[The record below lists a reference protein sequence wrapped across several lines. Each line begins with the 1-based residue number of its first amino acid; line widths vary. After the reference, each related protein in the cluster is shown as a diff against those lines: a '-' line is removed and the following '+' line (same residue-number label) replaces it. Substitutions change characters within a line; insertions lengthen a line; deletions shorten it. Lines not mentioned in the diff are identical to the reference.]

1 MAFEVE
7 DYLALL
13 RLLEEHPEWRAE
25 LRRLLLTDEL
35 LALPQIVRELA
46 EAQRRTEEQLRAL
59 VEAQRRTE
67 ERVGR
72 VEERVGRLEE
82 RVERVEERVGRVE
95 ERVGRVEERV
105 GRVEER
111 VERVEE
117 RVGRVEVELA
127 ALAEAQRHTN
137 EALQALA
144 ESQRRLTDTVG
155 DLKGRMLEQ
164 TYRDKATAY
173 FGAILRRLQVVNPY
187 ELEEALRAHLSE
199 EEFLDLL
206 QLDLLIR
213 GQPRQQPEISELW
226 LAVEVSAVVDQG
238 DVERAR
244 RRATLLRRAG
254 YQVIPLVA
262 GERLTQGAEEAT
274 REQQVAVLQDGRVF
288 FWEETLRAW
297 IGGA

>member
-25 LRRLLLTDEL
+25 LRRLLLTDGL

>member
-1 MAFEVE
+1 
-7 DYLALL
+7 
-13 RLLEEHPEWRAE
+13 
-25 LRRLLLTDEL
+25 
-35 LALPQIVRELA
+35 
-46 EAQRRTEEQLRAL
+46 
-59 VEAQRRTE
+59 
-67 ERVGR
+67 
-72 VEERVGRLEE
+72 
-82 RVERVEERVGRVE
+82 
-95 ERVGRVEERV
+95 
-105 GRVEER
+105 
-111 VERVEE
+111 
-117 RVGRVEVELA
+117 VEVELA

-187 ELEEALRAHLSE
+187 ELEEALRAYLSE

-226 LAVEVSAVVDQG
+226 LVVEVSAVVDQG

-254 YQVIPLVA
+254 YRAIPMVA
-262 GERLTQGAEEAT
+262 GERLTQGAEEST